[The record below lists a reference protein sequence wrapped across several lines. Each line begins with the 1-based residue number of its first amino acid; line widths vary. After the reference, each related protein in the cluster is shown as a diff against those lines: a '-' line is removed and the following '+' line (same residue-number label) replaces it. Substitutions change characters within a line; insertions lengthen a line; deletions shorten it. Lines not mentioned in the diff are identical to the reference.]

1 MALGSVGTD
10 GKGGNVAFGRDGTVG
25 SVNAGGGA
33 AGVSKSCRVARLTS
47 MLESDN
53 AMIIDR
59 KKQYLEKAMV

>member
-25 SVNAGGGA
+25 SVNAGGEA

-47 MLESDN
+47 LLESDN
-53 AMIIDR
+53 AMIIDKR
-59 KKQYLEKAMV
+59 KQYLETAMF